1 MIYYFVVLVLLKV
14 KYMKFSKKEI
24 FTIPNILTY
33 IRILCVP
40 FFIWFMLDT
49 NIPNNVYIAFGLFM
63 FASITD
69 MVDGFIARHYHLIS
83 DIGKIADPIADK
95 LLQVS
100 TMLCLTIIAKI
111 SWVFPMVFF
120 IKETYMVLGGS
131 AIVKIFKSDYVLQSN
146 IFGKGATCLNSL
158 GIVLAFFK
166 GEVNNAY
173 DIAVNVI
180 LMIGATFAIVT
191 ATIYTMQFFAFR
203 KKELARKRLKAVPTE
218 TNTQKDVI
226 VNAQVESVCECENSV
241 HNVDDDCDCKL
252 DTNKK
257 CDCDT
262 GEDNNNVL
270 LKEKQ
275 ESDT

>member
-1 MIYYFVVLVLLKV
+1 M
-14 KYMKFSKKEI
+14 
-24 FTIPNILTY
+24 
-33 IRILCVP
+33 
-40 FFIWFMLDT
+40 
-49 NIPNNVYIAFGLFM
+49 
-63 FASITD
+63 
-69 MVDGFIARHYHLIS
+69 
-83 DIGKIADPIADK
+83 
-95 LLQVS
+95 
-100 TMLCLTIIAKI
+100 
-111 SWVFPMVFF
+111 
-120 IKETYMVLGGS
+120 
-131 AIVKIFKSDYVLQSN
+131 LQSN

-203 KKELARKRLKAVPTE
+203 KKELAQKRLKAVSTE

-226 VNAQVESVCECENSV
+226 VNAQVESVCECENSA

-257 CDCDT
+257 CDAIQ
-262 GEDNNNVL
+262 
-270 LKEKQ
+270 EKITTMCFL
-275 ESDT
+275 EEKARK

>member
-100 TMLCLTIIAKI
+100 TLLCLTIIAKI

-120 IKETYMVLGGS
+120 IMCIHNHIFLS
-131 AIVKIFKSDYVLQSN
+131 ICFCWHCFKSFSRKFFFSKSKKLHCINCCRYYCKSCTNHKYYIDGN
-146 IFGKGATCLNSL
+146 IIC
-158 GIVLAFFK
+158 
-166 GEVNNAY
+166 
-173 DIAVNVI
+173 VI
-180 LMIGATFAIVT
+180 H
-191 ATIYTMQFFAFR
+191 FAF
-203 KKELARKRLKAVPTE
+203 KKCKH
-218 TNTQKDVI
+218 
-226 VNAQVESVCECENSV
+226 NSQRI
-241 HNVDDDCDCKL
+241 L

-270 LKEKQ
+270 LEEKQ